1 MNIQIPITK
10 KRIQNHFNYFWWAYV
25 LIIALAILGWNLIHT
40 VTRYQSPP
48 ELKVEWFFGG
58 YQTDN
63 GTGGETLMKRAHQEV
78 LPDMEVVSYLQ
89 IMTDDAYGSQSLT
102 TWAFAG
108 EGDLYT
114 LNRESFQNMAGGG
127 AMMNLQPYVDSGE
140 LNVDGIDLT
149 GCYVTVPESGE
160 QWLCG
165 IPMSALP
172 GLSQYSLYG
181 DDHIMCVLI
190 NGGNDANTVKL
201 LGWLL
206 ENFREPAELPV
217 ETVPAV

>member
-63 GTGGETLMKRAHQEV
+63 GTGGETLMERAHQEV
-78 LPDMEVVSYLQ
+78 LPDMEEVSYLQ

-114 LNRESFQNMAGGG
+114 LTRDKFQNMTGGG

-140 LNVDGIDLT
+140 LNVDGIDLS
-149 GCYVTVPESGE
+149 GCYVTLPDSDE

-165 IPMSALP
+165 IPLSALP
-172 GLSQYSLYG
+172 GLTQYNLYG
-181 DDHIMCVLI
+181 DDHIVSILI
-190 NGGNDANTVKL
+190 NGGNDENTVKL
-201 LGWLL
+201 LSWLL
-206 ENFREPAELPV
+206 ENFREPAELP
-217 ETVPAV
+217 AV